1 MEQNGSPLPIACAS
15 SLRTHVSVNVFT
27 PRQEIVI
34 LGYLVKKYKGEL
46 HNIDGEGNI
55 GLPRDTEYP
64 RKKFMLNSFSN
75 KFDQKK
81 HKKMFTIPINHW
93 KFEMYF

>member
-1 MEQNGSPLPIACAS
+1 MDQNCSPLPIACAS

-46 HNIDGEGNI
+46 HNKDGEGNI
-55 GLPRDTEYP
+55 GLSRDREYP
-64 RKKFMLNSFSN
+64 RKKFMLNCFSN
-75 KFDQKK
+75 KFEHKK
-81 HKKMFTIPINHW
+81 HKNRLEIAELTIAS
-93 KFEMYF
+93 YS